1 MAEHL
6 VTLTTDFGNGSPY
19 VACMKGVLW
28 SVNPNLNIVD
38 ISHSIRPQDI
48 RQGAY
53 TLEQAVPHF
62 PVGTYHLAVIDPG
75 VGSQRELLYA
85 DISGQHLIAPDNGLV
100 SWLAER
106 GSVQNLRHLKN
117 DQFWQ
122 LPVSSTFHGRDIMA
136 STLAHLTL
144 GARVEDLGP
153 QTPHYQKL
161 NRPIPKRIRGS
172 LKGEVIAVDSFG
184 NLITNIE
191 RLHLTDIPKTSV
203 RILVDH
209 HETTGIFNTY
219 SDVEPHTLIALVGSN
234 QHLEIAVTQENAS
247 ELLGVRVG
255 MTVELLWES
264 LGKQ

>member
-1 MAEHL
+1 MAENL

-28 SVNPNLNIVD
+28 SVNPDLNIVD
-38 ISHSIRPQDI
+38 ISHSIRPQDV

-53 TLEQAVPHF
+53 TLEQVVPHF

-85 DISGQHLIAPDNGLV
+85 DISGQHVIAPDNGLV

-106 GSVQNLRHLKN
+106 GSVHNLRYLKN
-117 DQFWQ
+117 DRFWQ
-122 LPVSSTFHGRDIMA
+122 LPVSATFHGRDIMA

-144 GARVEDLGP
+144 GARIEDLGP
-153 QTPHYQKL
+153 PTSHYQKL
-161 NRPIPKRIRGS
+161 NRPIPKRSRGS
-172 LKGEVIAVDSFG
+172 LKGEIIAVDSFG

-191 RLHLTDIPKTSV
+191 MADLTDVPKKSV
-203 RILVDH
+203 RIRVEN

-219 SDVEPHTLIALVGSN
+219 SDVEPYTLIALVGSN
-234 QHLEIAVTQENAS
+234 QQLEMAVTQENAY

-264 LGKQ
+264 L